1 MPQQIV
7 IQCHLKAWILS
18 CNFQEN
24 NYPNIFRVYR
34 KIQILDILNYGMSY
48 YFTIYIFQLDPM
60 IMIDS
65 QEIYSQMGPI
75 YVFVYLSDKGT
86 ILTMRMFVAVKVLNF
101 IGPVTWSDELTGNWP
116 RIMQFIIFI
125 MGLKEEI
132 RQFLVRIY
140 LHKIC
145 EKMD

>member
-1 MPQQIV
+1 
-7 IQCHLKAWILS
+7 
-18 CNFQEN
+18 
-24 NYPNIFRVYR
+24 
-34 KIQILDILNYGMSY
+34 MSY

-101 IGPVTWSDELTGNWP
+101 IGPVTWSDELTGN
-116 RIMQFIIFI
+116 
-125 MGLKEEI
+125 
-132 RQFLVRIY
+132 
-140 LHKIC
+140 
-145 EKMD
+145 